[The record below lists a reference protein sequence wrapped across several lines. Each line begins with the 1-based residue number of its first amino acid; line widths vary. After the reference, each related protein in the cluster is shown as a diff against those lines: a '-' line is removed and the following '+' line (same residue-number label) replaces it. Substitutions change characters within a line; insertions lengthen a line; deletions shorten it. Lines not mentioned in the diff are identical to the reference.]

1 MAPRW
6 QHGLG
11 YLCLQLV
18 MFDEDATISSPR
30 WSHGKLVAEGYSK
43 QRQSLTQIKKTDARG
58 TSHSLQND
66 LEVHIRVEQRLQLC
80 KLKPSRNIGD
90 PCHLIRIRQRRCL
103 ALLYVIHVTLIC
115 VLINARVRIRVRRSI
130 LHTFSRTCRPA
141 NPTTN
146 LEKAVQRASDEES
159 R

>member
-43 QRQSLTQIKKTDARG
+43 QRQSLAQLKPLLYADMDLQVVLKRVRSSSSI
-58 TSHSLQND
+58 SL
-66 LEVHIRVEQRLQLC
+66 LYLC